1 MSKKHTSR
9 KWKNLF
15 IKTTAGVTAT
25 LLLLAPISASA
36 QTSLTSK
43 LEGTVT
49 KVVNDI
55 TSQTKTTTEQT
66 STTSS
71 KSLTGTL
78 TNTIEDPSSL
88 TTTVTETL
96 KDPVTVVTDT
106 VKDVVEETTT
116 VTDKLTESLKDP
128 TGTIDRLKPEET
140 DNTGKLPSGTDG
152 VKDPT
157 GVTDKITDT
166 FKDPTGI
173 TDKVTDTL
181 KNPTGTIGK
190 VTDLLQDPASL
201 PDKVTDLLPGQG
213 SSEEPAEQT
222 PGLIGVGLLEEDSLS
237 AKLLTDEDKYKIELA
252 YSGKKAVSLTLL
264 GKTYIHFNM
273 PQEFAELL
281 ADPGF
286 KDSLTASYSVP
297 IIGLPGSPAFNN
309 GSFESADIHIDTQT
323 NSVYLAY
330 SDMLSVALATPSTFK
345 LEINLDEL
353 PVADDLEYTFYSIAH
368 DKNAISIDLIE
379 SEGAS
384 ATIALP
390 EEADPG
396 SDNDEPGDGSTPGG
410 DDGDDGDS
418 GDGKDNSDGTTAPG
432 SNNGSSPGSGGGG
445 LIGGLLPNTASD
457 IWNFAF
463 AGLIILM
470 LGAAAKL
477 YGRKFAG

>member
-1 MSKKHTSR
+1 M
-9 KWKNLF
+9 
-15 IKTTAGVTAT
+15 
-25 LLLLAPISASA
+25 LLLAPISASA
-36 QTSLTSK
+36 QVSLTSK

-71 KSLTGTL
+71 KSLTGTV
-78 TNTIEDPSSL
+78 TNTIKDPASL

-106 VKDVVEETTT
+106 VKDVVEETTK
-116 VTDKLTESLKDP
+116 VTEELTKPLKDP
-128 TGTIDRLKPEET
+128 TGTVDKLQPKET
-140 DNTGKLPSGTDG
+140 DQSVKPPSGTDEL
-152 VKDPT
+152 KDPT
-157 GVTDKITDT
+157 GITDKVTDNI
-166 FKDPTGI
+166 KDPTGI

-237 AKLLTDEDKYKIELA
+237 AKLLTNEDKYKIELA

-264 GKTYIHFNM
+264 GKMYIHFNM
-273 PQEFAELL
+273 PEEFAGLL
-281 ADPGF
+281 NDPEF
-286 KDSLTASYSVP
+286 RDSLTASYSVP

-309 GSFESADIHIDTQT
+309 GSFESADIHIDAET

-353 PVADDLEYTFYSIAH
+353 PAADDLEYTFYSIAH

-396 SDNDEPGDGSTPGG
+396 SDNDKPGEGSTPGG
-410 DDGDDGDS
+410 DDGDS
-418 GDGKDNSDGTTAPG
+418 GDDKDNSDGTTAPG